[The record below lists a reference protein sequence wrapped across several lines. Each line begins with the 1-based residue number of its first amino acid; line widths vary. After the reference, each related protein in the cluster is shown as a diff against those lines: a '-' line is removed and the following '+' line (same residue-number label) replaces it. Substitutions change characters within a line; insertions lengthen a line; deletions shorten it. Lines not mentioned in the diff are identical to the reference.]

1 MCPAAEEAADRL
13 LSLPLFPRM
22 TDEDV
27 ADVIAAMDKVLQWAR
42 R

>member
-1 MCPAAEEAADRL
+1 MCPATEAAADRL

-22 TDEDV
+22 TERDV
-27 ADVIAAMDKVLQWAR
+27 ADVVTAIHKVIRWAR